1 MVPDWVI
8 ASGSRRRDFK
18 ARSGSIAGV
27 KAAQGRKNDEHQ
39 DAKKKGRSIRSRIK
53 LPKGSIKNGT
63 PVDGTIKSRKARAA
77 PMQTPSECGWAS
89 QPVGAW
95 TVERKEEDEEVEDD
109 G

>member
-39 DAKKKGRSIRSRIK
+39 DAKKRS
-53 LPKGSIKNGT
+53 
-63 PVDGTIKSRKARAA
+63 VDKKPNQA
-77 PMQTPSECGWAS
+77 P
-89 QPVGAW
+89 
-95 TVERKEEDEEVEDD
+95 ERLY
-109 G
+109 